1 MSELKPEDFHDISR
15 PGAVAVS
22 PDGERIA
29 FVAVESDPAED
40 ERPASLFVAPAD
52 GSRKPH
58 RLTHVAGASQ
68 PTWSPDGSRLGFVGT
83 REEDL
88 DRRVGRETDE
98 DEEANGDGETAG
110 DDEADG
116 DDGDDESGDD
126 GPKPQVWYF
135 DVELGGDAVQVTDR
149 EEGVREFDWGP
160 EGERV
165 VVSARDPTEEQ
176 AEMLAQRREDGPI
189 EVERLQHKA
198 DGQGWL
204 DEVTSYLFVVD
215 VETGEE
221 TRLDDAY
228 GQGAREPLFG
238 LQPAWG
244 ASDRIAF
251 ASNRTDTPDDSGVM
265 DLYTIAP
272 DGSDLRKLTGSE
284 RRTYGYEWSPSGDR
298 IAFVAGNPDNW
309 YKPAEIRVAEP
320 GDDGEAEHWSVTGS
334 LDRTVALMGSWLDG
348 EELLV
353 PVGDEGLTRL
363 VRAPADRDDPARTFP
378 AQTRDRSLRMPDC
391 AGGTV
396 AAVLS
401 DPVEG
406 EDVFAL
412 GVEDLDEAD
421 PGSLTRLSALNDS
434 LLAGLD
440 EPGCRRVTYE
450 NGDGEDIEAIVH
462 LPPGFDPGSDDPRP
476 VVASIHGGP
485 MSYDGP
491 EWAFKYAYWAD
502 QGYVVYRPN
511 YRGSTSYGQEFA
523 ESLMGTRG
531 DLETDDVLSGLEALA
546 DRGWVDPDRSL
557 VTGFS
562 YGGIT
567 TANVVTRTDAF
578 SAAGAEHG
586 IYDFRS
592 SFGTDDNHLWHEW
605 EFGLPW
611 EEPEVYADISSITD
625 VDQIETP
632 LLVNAGDQDWRCPPT
647 QAEQLYVSA
656 RKQGVPAKLVIYQNE
671 HHNISRPERQIHRL
685 ESLTEWFR
693 EHDPGYV
700 AEGQDADTAESEDAN
715 GG

>member
-1 MSELKPEDFHDISR
+1 MSDLDLEDFHDVSR
-15 PGAVAVS
+15 PMAVAVC
-22 PDGERIA
+22 PDGNRVA
-29 FVAVESDPAED
+29 FVAHESDPEED

-52 GSRKPH
+52 GSREPH
-58 RLTHVAGASQ
+58 RLTRAAGASQ
-68 PTWSPDGSRLGFVGT
+68 PAWSPDGSRLGFVGT
-83 REEDL
+83 RDEDL
-88 DRRVGRETDE
+88 DRRVGRDT
-98 DEEANGDGETAG
+98 NGDDG
-110 DDEADG
+110 ADG
-116 DDGDDESGDD
+116 DEDDEVDCEADSDD
-126 GPKPQVWYF
+126 EPKPQVWYF
-135 DVELGGDAVQVTDR
+135 DMDLGGDAVQVTDR

-160 EGERV
+160 DGERV

-176 AEMLAQRREDGPI
+176 EEMLAQRRDDGPI
-189 EVERLQHKA
+189 EIERLQHKA

-244 ASDRIAF
+244 ASGRIAF

-265 DLYTIAP
+265 DLYTIDP
-272 DGSDLRKLTGSE
+272 DGSGLRKLTGSE
-284 RRTYGYEWSPSGDR
+284 RRTYGYEWSPDGDR
-298 IAFVAGNPDNW
+298 IAFVAGDPDNW
-309 YKPAEIRVAEP
+309 YKPAEIRVADPADGE
-320 GDDGEAEHWSVTGS
+320 GEAEHWSVTGS
-334 LDRTVALMGSWLDG
+334 LDRTVAMLGSPAWLDG

-363 VRAPADRDDPARTFP
+363 VRAPADRDDPVRTFP
-378 AQTRDRSLRMPDC
+378 AQTRDRSLRMPHA

-412 GVEDLDEAD
+412 AVDDLDADD
-421 PGSLTRLSALNDS
+421 PGSLTRLSALNAS
-434 LLAGLD
+434 VLADLENPD
-440 EPGCRRVTYE
+440 CRRLTYE
-450 NGDGEDIEAIVH
+450 NGDGEKIEAIVH

-476 VVASIHGGP
+476 VIASIHGGP

-491 EWAFKYAYWAD
+491 DWTFKTAYWAD

-511 YRGSTSYGQEFA
+511 YRGSTSYGREFA

-531 DLETDDVLSGLEALA
+531 DLETDDVVSGLDALA

-578 SAAGAEHG
+578 AAAAAEHG

-592 SFGTDDNHLWHEW
+592 AFGTDDNHLWHEW

-611 EEPEVYADISSITD
+611 EEPGVYADISSITD
-625 VDQIETP
+625 VDQVETP

-647 QAEQLYVSA
+647 QAEQLYVSV
-656 RKQGVPAKLVIYQNE
+656 RKEGVPAKLVVYQNE
-671 HHNISRPERQIHRL
+671 HHNVSRPERQIHRL
-685 ESLTEWFR
+685 ESITEWFR
-693 EHDPGYV
+693 EHDPEYE
-700 AEGQDADTAESEDAN
+700 AEDPDAVDSEGAN
-715 GG
+715 GE